1 MRRRDGFSTSVNDG
15 YRAGGLNSCFNGRKV
30 DPRLKLMLLAVLVVL
45 IMIVMGVVPGR
56 WRVVVAISWACLGG
70 SHRASW

>member
-1 MRRRDGFSTSVNDG
+1 MNDG

-56 WRVVVAISWACLGG
+56 
-70 SHRASW
+70 